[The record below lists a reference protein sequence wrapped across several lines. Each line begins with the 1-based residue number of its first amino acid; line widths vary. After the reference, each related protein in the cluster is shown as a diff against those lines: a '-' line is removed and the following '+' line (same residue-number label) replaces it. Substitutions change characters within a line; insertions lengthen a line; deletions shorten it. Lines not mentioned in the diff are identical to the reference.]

1 MSRSYHSKSQFRQRI
16 GHIQAVRQKIAD
28 ATDVTVLS
36 SLKEAFS
43 NIKKTSTDFT
53 RHPRGTKAS
62 GLRKEFKGKMTV
74 ASLRDRF
81 DEADV
86 QSSRLRGYRR
96 NAIHSMRNRFKKDI
110 KLFLEENEE

>member
-1 MSRSYHSKSQFRQRI
+1 MSRTYHSKKQFKQRIDHIREARQRL
-16 GHIQAVRQKIAD
+16 AD

-36 SLKEAFS
+36 TVKDAFI
-43 NIKKTSTDFT
+43 NIKKASTDLA
-53 RHPRGTKAS
+53 RHPKGTKAS

-86 QSSRLRGYRR
+86 QSFRLRGYRR
-96 NAIHSMRNRFKKDI
+96 NAIHSMRDKFKKDI
-110 KLFLEENEE
+110 KQLLEDNEK